1 MLLNEKQSKRMEMY
15 LYNPNIFHL
24 GQEVMFTKHF
34 YFLKLTKKY
43 FIFLDQKT
51 SI

>member
-1 MLLNEKQSKRMEMY
+1 MEIS
-15 LYNPNIFHL
+15 LYAPNIFQL
-24 GQEVMFTKHF
+24 GQEVMFTKHIF
-34 YFLKLTKKY
+34 ILKTNKKNFF